1 MAKAKVGGTRAYI
14 RGSIGSDVYAQ
25 GRDGKGKKQQ
35 VVRAKADEVK
45 NPQTQAQMKQ
55 RMILTGVSNLTKLLR
70 PFINH
75 AFDNVPDGASDIAEF
90 QRLALQAIRK
100 DADLASP
107 VFGYVNYGSK
117 IVPNV
122 AVPVSQGRAKF
133 PTQFYPV
140 FNNEHSHGYKAGGY
154 FAIIK
159 QTNPAGQEYPDP
171 TPLKSVIDN
180 VMGGSRDNYVTIL
193 NLCVDDLTSPTQC
206 KLFYQRYKVK
216 DSLPDDYQIDS
227 TAMVTVFDIEG
238 NIGNTEDITAGEHSR
253 RDCVVNFF
261 PATTEMVGWKC
272 YCSACIFT
280 KKTSKGYQHS
290 TSFIDVLST
299 TTQPS
304 DGSAVE
310 WETTPAVKIQAD
322 FATALATY
330 PTGEERFL
338 NGGEL

>member
-55 RMILTGVSNLTKLLR
+55 RMILTGVSNLTKVLR

-90 QRLALQAIRK
+90 QRLALQAVRK

-107 VFGYVNYGSK
+107 VFGYVRYGSK

-133 PTQFYPV
+133 ATTFYPV
-140 FNNEHSHGYKAGGY
+140 FNDEHAHSYGKGGY
-154 FAIIK
+154 FAIID
-159 QTNPAGQEYPDP
+159 QTLPDGQAYPDP
-171 TPLKSVIDN
+171 TPLSDVIN
-180 VMGGSRDNYVTIL
+180 KVMGGSRDNYITVL
-193 NLCVDDLTSPTQC
+193 NICVDNRTAPTQC

-216 DSLPDDYQIDS
+216 DSLADDFELDNVGMQD
-227 TAMVTVFDIEG
+227 VFDIEG
-238 NIGNTEDITAGEHSR
+238 NVSNLEDIQCGERSR
-253 RDCVVNFF
+253 KNCLLPFC
-261 PATTEMVGWKC
+261 PESSQMSGWYC
-272 YCSACIFT
+272 ICSACIFT
-280 KKTSKGYQHS
+280 KKTAKGWQHS
-290 TSFIDVLST
+290 TSYIDILST
-299 TTQPS
+299 TNMNDSGQDVAMETVPAWQ
-304 DGSAVE
+304 VE
-310 WETTPAVKIQAD
+310 AD